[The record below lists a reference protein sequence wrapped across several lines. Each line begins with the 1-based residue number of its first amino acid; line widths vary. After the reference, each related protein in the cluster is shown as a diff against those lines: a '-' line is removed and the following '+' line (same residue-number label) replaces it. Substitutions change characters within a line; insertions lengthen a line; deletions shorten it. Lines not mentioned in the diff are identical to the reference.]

1 MHAYNLQTKS
11 PGHDPSVAL
20 QLLQASTLAG
30 NNANVSYR
38 IAQLIALVIFPFLIY

>member
-30 NNANVSYR
+30 NNAGVSYR
-38 IAQLIALVIFPFLIY
+38 IAQLNALVWVNAP